1 MLYLANMFTDGARML
16 LDLLIKEDKPTA
28 ICLKQKKTHQG
39 RQNLL
44 DYYMVLFLL
53 EKTTILNTIRLFFT
67 HLIDVGNNS
76 RIYTKYTDPAHIMKN
91 RPVVINKVTATA
103 SPSEKEKGLYPE

>member
-1 MLYLANMFTDGARML
+1 MWCLANTLTDGARML
-16 LDLLIKEDKPTA
+16 LNLLIKEDKPTA
-28 ICLKQKKTHQG
+28 VCLKQKKTHQG

-53 EKTTILNTIRLFFT
+53 KKTNILNTIRLFLT

-76 RIYTKYTDPAHIMKN
+76 RIYTIHTDPAHIMKN